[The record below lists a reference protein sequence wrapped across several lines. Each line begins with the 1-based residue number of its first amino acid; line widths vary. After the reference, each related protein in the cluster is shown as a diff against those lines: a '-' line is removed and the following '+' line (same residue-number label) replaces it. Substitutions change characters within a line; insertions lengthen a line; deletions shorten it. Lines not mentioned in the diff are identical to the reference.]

1 MRNAKATNAK
11 TIRSTFIALVIC
23 LCMLASCAYADA
35 FMPVYTEAPA
45 VPVYWQLT
53 KIDLEPQIRTKGGF
67 TAEYDA

>member
-11 TIRSTFIALVIC
+11 TILSTFIALVIC

-45 VPVYWQLT
+45 VPVYLSL
-53 KIDLEPQIRTKGGF
+53 IHI
-67 TAEYDA
+67 